1 MNAASCEDAER
12 GAQHIGVCEEYQQ
25 QGEEAW
31 CVTACGAAPALTKTE
46 LRRQLYTLFGSYGKV
61 IDVVATR
68 ADGMRG
74 QAFVVFRDLQS
85 ATAALR
91 GLDGFEF
98 YDKPL
103 SIDYARTKSH
113 ATIVEEQGEEAL
125 YNAALRGD
133 AADGTSVPLT
143 GRVTY
148 SHAEAEAQ
156 GQKRMREA
164 GGAEPGQGEAAANGE
179 AGDARPPKAARTEGP
194 EEEEEE
200 EDDDA
205 MEMGSDSE

>member
-1 MNAASCEDAER
+1 ML
-12 GAQHIGVCEEYQQ
+12 
-25 QGEEAW
+25 
-31 CVTACGAAPALTKTE
+31 CGAAPALTRPE

-125 YNAALRGD
+125 YNAALHGD
-133 AADGTSVPLT
+133 AADGAAAPPT

-156 GQKRMREA
+156 GQKRNREA
-164 GGAEPGQGEAAANGE
+164 GGVEPAPGEVAVNGE

-194 EEEEEE
+194 EEEAEEE
-200 EDDDA
+200 EVDDA